1 MRPYSLDLRERI
13 VEAVEQG
20 MSKAEAARRFSVN
33 RSTVYEYLRL
43 SEQGDLSAK
52 SPPGRARLLTDAQ
65 VEALAEQVKEQPD
78 LSLQEHADLF
88 EAEHKV
94 KLGFSTVN
102 LYFNRLGITRKKR
115 AATPASEMSKLEL
128 TGSWHSLS

>member
-1 MRPYSLDLRERI
+1 MRPYSLDLRQRI

-20 MSKAEAARRFSVN
+20 ISKTKVARQFKVN

-43 SEQGDLSAK
+43 SEQGDLKAK
-52 SPPGRARLLTDAQ
+52 SPPGRPRTLTEEQ
-65 VEALAEQVKEQPD
+65 VEALEQQVQENAD

-88 EAEHKV
+88 EAEQQV

-102 LYFNRLGITRKKR
+102 LYFKRLGITRKKR
-115 AATPASEMSKLEL
+115 ASAPASEMTKSEQL
-128 TGSWHSLS
+128 GSGR

>member
-13 VEAVEQG
+13 VEAVDQG
-20 MSKAEAARRFSVN
+20 MSKAEAARRFKVN
-33 RSTVYEYLRL
+33 RSTVYEYL
-43 SEQGDLSAK
+43 DLSKQGNLKAK
-52 SPPGRARLLTDAQ
+52 SPPGRPRTLKKEQ
-65 VEALAEQVKEQPD
+65 VEALEKQVQAHPD

-102 LYFNRLGITRKKR
+102 LYFKRLGITRKKR
-115 AATPASEMSKLEL
+115 ASMPANEMNQPEQL
-128 TGSWHSLS
+128 GSGQSLS

>member
-13 VEAVEQG
+13 VEAVATG
-20 MSKAEAARRFSVN
+20 MTKTEAARRFRVN
-33 RSTVYEYLRL
+33 RSTVYEYLRKNR
-43 SEQGDLSAK
+43 QGDLKATP
-52 SPPGRARLLTDAQ
+52 PPGRRRTLSAEQ
-65 VEALAEQVKEQPD
+65 VQALAEQVKKHSD

-102 LYFNRLGITRKKR
+102 LYFKRLGITRKKR
-115 AATPASEMSKLEL
+115 AFTQANATSKLAQL
-128 TGSWHSLS
+128 GLRH